1 MATSNLVDG
10 VDWYSLSSSKLM
22 SSCKASIS
30 KSSSVSLLAYMFSD
44 NAIVVGGLSGQA
56 YVIDCQ
62 TFEIRQELNHNGVY
76 ALYLLFCG

>member
-1 MATSNLVDG
+1 
-10 VDWYSLSSSKLM
+10 
-22 SSCKASIS
+22 
-30 KSSSVSLLAYMFSD
+30 MFSD